1 MQQLPVRQDLSQLCV
16 ARPCLS
22 DQFHHVTVPLIWRQ
36 IIIPV
41 AHPNGGIKEFHILTG
56 CRPAVER
63 VPLAPRVRLT
73 AISTAKL
80 HVRATGDEHMPAVGT
95 CAAAIKANHKVIF
108 DEIFHQGPFGVGL
121 LGRHQPSAK

>member
-1 MQQLPVRQDLSQLCV
+1 MTIPFIGRK
-16 ARPCLS
+16 
-22 DQFHHVTVPLIWRQ
+22 

-41 AHPNGGIKEFHILTG
+41 AHPEGGIEELGILSG

-63 VPLAPRVRLT
+63 VALAPRMRLT
-73 AISTAKL
+73 AIGTAKL

-108 DEIFHQGPFGVGL
+108 DEIFHHGPFGVGL
-121 LGRHQPSAK
+121 LSRHQPSAS